1 MKAWRMLIAFLL
13 IAMLPLAAS
22 ATTVDGEATL
32 DTSKLDVL
40 LEIAAGAQESDYTAK
55 SWEALEKAIA
65 KAEEAIA
72 SESQLRV
79 NSACASLSTALSQL
93 TSMNYSKL
101 ESIAA
106 EAEQYIEENFGD
118 WQNLFDLL
126 NNYQELYGCGDQAAV
141 NQKVE
146 EFRNCLNVLA
156 QNAQPPQPDSGV
168 QNPGQKSPTVWI
180 VLLIVSVLGNV
191 ALAAMML
198 MPRSRSR
205 RKNEQLDDVP
215 LVNYDID
222 DDDVI

>member
-1 MKAWRMLIAFLL
+1 MY
-13 IAMLPLAAS
+13 
-22 ATTVDGEATL
+22 E
-32 DTSKLDVL
+32 L

-55 SWEALEKAIA
+55 SWEVLEKAIA
-65 KAEEAIA
+65 KANEAIA

-93 TSMNYSKL
+93 TSMDYSKL
-101 ESIAA
+101 EAIAE
-106 EAEQYIEENFGD
+106 EAEQYIENNFGD
-118 WQNLFDLL
+118 WQTLFDLL

-146 EFRNCLNVLA
+146 EFRNCLNVLDK
-156 QNAQPPQPDSGV
+156 NAQPLLPDSGA
-168 QNPGQKSPTVWI
+168 QNSEQKSPIVWI

-198 MPRSRSR
+198 MPRSR